1 MFDGKMYTYQ
11 LTDLREDGMNNTEE
25 VEKTV
30 NDTLQTMKNL
40 TSTTTEMSAGDIHTS
55 LDIIEAVVDVLSLS
69 GATIEKKVSL
79 WKGRCN
85 ALNK

>member
-1 MFDGKMYTYQ
+1 
-11 LTDLREDGMNNTEE
+11 MNNTEE

-30 NDTLQTMKNL
+30 NSTLQTMKNL
-40 TSTTTEMSAGDIHTS
+40 TATTTEMSAGDIHSS

>member
-40 TSTTTEMSAGDIHTS
+40 TSTTTEMSAGDIQSS

>member
-1 MFDGKMYTYQ
+1 
-11 LTDLREDGMNNTEE
+11 MNNTEE

-30 NDTLQTMKNL
+30 NSTLQTMKNL
-40 TSTTTEMSAGDIHTS
+40 TATTTEMSAGDIQSS

-79 WKGRCN
+79 WKGR
-85 ALNK
+85 

>member
-1 MFDGKMYTYQ
+1 
-11 LTDLREDGMNNTEE
+11 MNNTEE

-30 NDTLQTMKNL
+30 NSTLQTMKNL
-40 TSTTTEMSAGDIHTS
+40 TATTTEMSAGDIQSS

-85 ALNK
+85 AFNK

>member
-1 MFDGKMYTYQ
+1 
-11 LTDLREDGMNNTEE
+11 MNNTEE

-30 NDTLQTMKNL
+30 NSTLQTMKNL
-40 TSTTTEMSAGDIHTS
+40 TATTTEMSAGDIQSS

-69 GATIEKKVSL
+69 GATKEKKVSL

>member
-1 MFDGKMYTYQ
+1 
-11 LTDLREDGMNNTEE
+11 MNNTEE
-25 VEKTV
+25 VEKAVT
-30 NDTLQTMKNL
+30 NTLQTMKNL
-40 TSTTTEMSAGDIHTS
+40 TSTTTEMSAGDIQSS

>member
-1 MFDGKMYTYQ
+1 
-11 LTDLREDGMNNTEE
+11 MNNTEE

-30 NDTLQTMKNL
+30 NSTLQTMKNL
-40 TSTTTEMSAGDIHTS
+40 TATTTEMSAGDIQSS

-69 GATIEKKVSL
+69 GVTIEKKVSL

>member
-11 LTDLREDGMNNTEE
+11 LTDLQEDGMNNTEE

-40 TSTTTEMSAGDIHTS
+40 TSTTAEMSAGDIQSS
-55 LDIIEAVVDVLSLS
+55 LDIIEAVVDVTSLS
-69 GATIEKKVSL
+69 GATVQKQVWS
-79 WKGRCN
+79 CN
-85 ALNK
+85 RDTLCK

>member
-1 MFDGKMYTYQ
+1 
-11 LTDLREDGMNNTEE
+11 MNNTEE

-30 NDTLQTMKNL
+30 NSTLQTMRNL
-40 TSTTTEMSAGDIHTS
+40 TATTTEMSAGDIRSS

>member
-1 MFDGKMYTYQ
+1 
-11 LTDLREDGMNNTEE
+11 MNNTEE

-30 NDTLQTMKNL
+30 NSTLQTMKNL
-40 TSTTTEMSAGDIHTS
+40 TATTTEMSAGDIQSS

>member
-1 MFDGKMYTYQ
+1 
-11 LTDLREDGMNNTEE
+11 MNNTEE

-30 NDTLQTMKNL
+30 NSTLQTMKNL
-40 TSTTTEMSAGDIHTS
+40 TATTTEMSAGDIQSS

-85 ALNK
+85 VLNK

>member
-1 MFDGKMYTYQ
+1 MYTYQ

-40 TSTTTEMSAGDIHTS
+40 TSTTTEMSAGDIQSS